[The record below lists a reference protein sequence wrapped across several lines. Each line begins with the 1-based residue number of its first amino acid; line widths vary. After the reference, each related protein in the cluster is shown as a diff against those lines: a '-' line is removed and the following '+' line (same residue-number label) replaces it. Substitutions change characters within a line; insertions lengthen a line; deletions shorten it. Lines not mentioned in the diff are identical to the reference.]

1 LGGGPGRARRHRR
14 DFAYIVQAALIH
26 IGKSRLGA
34 GGGAGDCAGM
44 KPAPFA
50 VLMLL
55 FVSLLPAE
63 VATKLAD
70 FEGIEEPEL
79 RYVVATGKFV
89 PDDYVNIRDVAPGIV
104 RMTLRYRGG
113 DWWDS
118 DRDRIDTSRQRAEVK
133 GVGARQKT
141 GETFEYATTW
151 RTNPELRP
159 ALRFCHVFQLKALD
173 GDNGAPLVVLSI
185 LGHTGKAAV
194 RYWSGDA
201 KGFSIVRE
209 VAWKPD
215 TWQTIRFRIK
225 TSPQADGEI
234 LVSVDGDEFS
244 GLKGVP
250 VFRPEATGYRPKW
263 GLYRGI
269 DKDKPMPMGDDWV
282 EHKDAAARKLP

>member
-1 LGGGPGRARRHRR
+1 MKIASRWCCLVLLAGGP
-14 DFAYIVQAALIH
+14 
-26 IGKSRLGA
+26 LGA
-34 GGGAGDCAGM
+34 A
-44 KPAPFA
+44 
-50 VLMLL
+50 
-55 FVSLLPAE
+55 
-63 VATKLAD
+63 VATRLAD

-79 RYVVATGKFV
+79 RYLVKTGRFV
-89 PDDYVNIRDVAPGIV
+89 YDDYANIRDTAPGTV

-118 DRDRIDTSRQRAEVK
+118 DRDRVDTSRQRAEVK
-133 GVGARQKT
+133 GVGVHQKT

-151 RTNPELRP
+151 RTNPEFRP
-159 ALRFCHVFQLKALD
+159 ATRFCHVFQLKAMD

-185 LGHTGKAAV
+185 MDTPGRAEV

-201 KGFSIVRE
+201 KGFSKVRE

-225 TSPQADGEI
+225 TSPAADGAI
-234 LVSVDGDEFS
+234 LVSVDGDEFQ
-244 GLKGVP
+244 GLKDVP
-250 VFRPEATGYRPKW
+250 VYRPDASDYRPKW

-282 EHKDAAARKLP
+282 EHKEASARKLP